1 MTTPSKQGVL
11 KPPPNRLFGQRQR
24 PTWGAPD
31 YQPNPMCSGKYTAMP
46 TTMVP
51 STACPWP
58 RRQK

>member
-1 MTTPSKQGVL
+1 MTTPL
-11 KPPPNRLFGQRQR
+11 KTRDFDTPQNPLLGQRQR
-24 PTWGAPD
+24 PTWGALN
-31 YQPNPMCSGKYTAMP
+31 YQPSPMCSGKYTAMP